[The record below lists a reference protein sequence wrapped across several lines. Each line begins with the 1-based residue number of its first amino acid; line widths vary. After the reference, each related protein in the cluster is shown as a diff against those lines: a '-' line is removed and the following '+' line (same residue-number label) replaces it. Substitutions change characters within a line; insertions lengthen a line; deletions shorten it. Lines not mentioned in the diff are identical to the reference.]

1 MELILVPRIGQL
13 SIQVTDMTHY
23 VHGIHEK
30 VNETIISNN
39 AKYKALVDNHRRRMV
54 FEVDDL
60 IWAILIRDRF
70 LVGEYN
76 KLKERKISPREVLQM
91 IMLTKFVFPII

>member
-1 MELILVPRIGQL
+1 
-13 SIQVTDMTHY
+13 MTHY
-23 VHGIHEK
+23 LHGIYKK
-30 VNETIISNN
+30 VNETIIYNN

-60 IWAILIRDRF
+60 IWIILTHDRF

-76 KLKERKISPREVLQM
+76 KLKERKISPREVLEM
-91 IMLTKFVFPII
+91 IMLIEFIFPII

>member
-1 MELILVPRIGQL
+1 
-13 SIQVTDMTHY
+13 MTHY
-23 VHGIHEK
+23 LHGIYKK
-30 VNETIISNN
+30 VNETIIDNN

-60 IWAILIRDRF
+60 IWAILTRNRF

-76 KLKERKISPREVLQM
+76 KLKERKISPHEVLEM
-91 IMLTKFVFPII
+91 IMLIEFIFPII